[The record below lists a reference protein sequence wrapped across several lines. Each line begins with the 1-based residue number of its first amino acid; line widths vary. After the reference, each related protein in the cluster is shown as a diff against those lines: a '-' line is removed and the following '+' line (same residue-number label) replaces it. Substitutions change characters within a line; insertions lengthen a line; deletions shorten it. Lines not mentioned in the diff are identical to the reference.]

1 MDELKFDE
9 KHIISANRKGKRKK
23 KIKSILRIYRY
34 RKYIKPTIEDLELKL
49 K

>member
-1 MDELKFDE
+1 MDGLKFDE
-9 KHIISANRKGKRKK
+9 KHIISNRKGKRKK